1 MAELLVSKGADESAR
16 SVDDEVPKDRIAV
29 FKRREELKKKR
40 NAMKRKLRTL
50 QKLLQ
55 AKKDTDVAAKR
66 APVVQRSRL
75 VRAAAVGKTDDLENL
90 LGKDKTDCVVDEFE
104 VNCVNTFRVYFCGCG
119 VCFLLNASKRLCV
132 CSFHPHLCLRI
143 LHVQVYGL
151 NALHVAAKLGHTRFV
166 EALLEKKASPNARV
180 RRGKTRGS
188 FASLRPL
195 RGGVVMVADIEQ
207 LTK

>member
-1 MAELLVSKGADESAR
+1 MAELLVSKGADESAL

-29 FKRREELKKKR
+29 FKRRAEMQKKTNAMRRKLDALRKLKKK
-40 NAMKRKLRTL
+40 K
-50 QKLLQ
+50 
-55 AKKDTDVAAKR
+55 KKDSEAKN

-75 VRAAAVGKTDDLENL
+75 VRAARIGKIAELDHL

-143 LHVQVYGL
+143 
-151 NALHVAAKLGHTRFV
+151 
-166 EALLEKKASPNARV
+166 
-180 RRGKTRGS
+180 
-188 FASLRPL
+188 
-195 RGGVVMVADIEQ
+195 
-207 LTK
+207 